1 MNIYTDISEIEK
13 DENTVI
19 TMGSF
24 DGVHLGHKSIF
35 EVLIAKS
42 KELNSRNFLVT
53 FSPHP
58 RTVVMQNVTVNLLTT
73 IREKKELFEKAGI
86 ENVLIINFTK
96 EFSQLGYEEF
106 IEKYFVNGIGIKHF
120 VVGYDHKFGKDREG
134 NEAVLKRLGNK
145 YGFGVSV
152 VPPLSINNENVSS
165 SKIRKALLNG
175 DLEKATKYL
184 GRNFCFY
191 GKVVEGARRGRLIG
205 FPTANLEINDPHKLV
220 PKSGVY
226 LVNCSFKF
234 EKYYGLMNIGY
245 RPTFGDV
252 TKSIIEVYI
261 IDFDKNIYGENIR
274 IDFIKRIRDEIKFNS
289 KEELIEQISRD
300 KEDTLKF
307 IGELTK

>member
-1 MNIYTDISEIEK
+1 MNIYTDISEIER

-35 EVLIAKS
+35 ELLLSKS

-58 RTVVMQNVTVNLLTT
+58 RTVVMQDTTVNLLTT

-96 EFSQLGYEEF
+96 EFSQLNYEEF
-106 IEKYFVNGIGIKHF
+106 IKKYFVNGIGIKHF
-120 VVGYDHKFGKDREG
+120 VVGYDHKFGKDRAG
-134 NEAVLKRLGNK
+134 NESVLEQLSNK
-145 YGFGVSV
+145 YGFGISV
-152 VPPLSINNENVSS
+152 VSPLSIDNENLSS
-165 SKIRKALLNG
+165 SIIRKALLDG

-226 LVNCSFKF
+226 LVNCSLNF

-252 TKSIIEVYI
+252 NMNIIEVYI
-261 IDFDKNIYGENIR
+261 IDFNKDIYGESIR
-274 IDFIKRIRDEIKFNS
+274 VDFIKRIRDEKKFDS
-289 KEELIEQISRD
+289 KEELIEQINKD
-300 KEDTLKF
+300 KTDTLKF
-307 IGELTK
+307 IGELVK

>member
-1 MNIYTDISEIEK
+1 MNIYTDIAQIEK
-13 DENTVI
+13 DKNTVVTI
-19 TMGSF
+19 GSF
-24 DGVHLGHKSIF
+24 DGVHIGHKSIF
-35 EVLIAKS
+35 NALLAKS
-42 KELNSRNFLVT
+42 KELKSRNFLVT

-58 RTVVMQNVTVNLLTT
+58 RTVVMQDSTVNLLTT

-96 EFSQLGYEEF
+96 EFAQNDYEDF
-106 IEKYFVNGIGIKHF
+106 INKYFVQGMGIKHF
-120 VVGYDHKFGKDREG
+120 ILGYDHKFGKNRGG
-134 NEAVLKRLGNK
+134 NETVLKQLGEK

-152 VPPLSINNENVSS
+152 VPPVSIENETLSS
-165 SKIRKALLNG
+165 SKIRKALLSG
-175 DLEKATKYL
+175 DLNKANKYL

-226 LVNCSFKF
+226 LVNCSLNF

-252 TKSIIEVYI
+252 DEIKIEVYI
-261 IDFDKNIYGENIR
+261 IDFDKDVYGKNIR
-274 IDFIKRIRDEIKFNS
+274 IDFIKRIRDEKKFNS
-289 KEELIEQISRD
+289 KEELIEQINKD
-300 KEDTLKF
+300 KADTLKF
-307 IGELTK
+307 IGELVK

>member
-1 MNIYTDISEIEK
+1 MNIYTDIAQISK

-19 TMGSF
+19 TLGSF

-35 EVLIAKS
+35 KTLLAKAKDLDARS
-42 KELNSRNFLVT
+42 LLVT

-58 RTVVMQNVTVNLLTT
+58 RTVVMQNTTVNLLTT

-86 ENVLIINFTK
+86 ENLLVINFTK
-96 EFSQLGYEEF
+96 EFSQLDYEDF
-106 IEKYFVNGIGIKHF
+106 VKNYFVKSCGVEHF
-120 VVGYDHKFGKDREG
+120 VIGYDHKFGKDRGG
-134 NEAVLKRLGNK
+134 NETVLKQLGEK

-152 VPPLSINNENVSS
+152 VPPLSIGGETISS
-165 SKIRKALLNG
+165 SKIRRALLKG
-175 DLEKATKYL
+175 DLEKANKYL

-226 LVNCSFKF
+226 LVNCSLNF

-252 TKSIIEVYI
+252 KESIIEVYI
-261 IDFDKNIYGENIR
+261 IDFDKDIYGENIR
-274 IDFIKRIRDEIKFNS
+274 IDFIKRIRDEKKFDS
-289 KEELIEQISRD
+289 KEELIEQINKD
-300 KEDTLKF
+300 KADTLKY
-307 IGELTK
+307 IGELVK